1 MTFGNAIY
9 ILSKG
14 RETSL
19 YRDYVSLEFL
29 NVVLNQ
35 YEMAL
40 GEWDSDSYI
49 PGSEGGDTIAWILF
63 CIATMITQIM
73 FLNMLIAI
81 MGDTFDRNTEA
92 KAQSALVEKIRIL
105 ADFVYV
111 VPAESIEKGTLSRF
125 LFAIRPKNL
134 GTDENQGWTGTT
146 AIIKTTIESTSAS
159 MTKTINNKIT

>member
-1 MTFGNAIY
+1 
-9 ILSKG
+9 
-14 RETSL
+14 
-19 YRDYVSLEFL
+19 
-29 NVVLNQ
+29 
-35 YEMAL
+35 
-40 GEWDSDSYI
+40 
-49 PGSEGGDTIAWILF
+49 
-63 CIATMITQIM
+63 MITQIM

-134 GTDENQGWTGTT
+134 GTDENSGWTGTT

-159 MTKTINNKIT
+159 MTKKINNKISSVQTEVADCYKKVELLEDRLSDLNGASQRQQGMIEQVLKLLKEMNPQNSEDPTPKV